1 MEMELPKP
9 EHPWMKFAGMYA
21 ENSVIDKEKDMN
33 HQKLKLSTLEGL
45 TTEQITE
52 MLNPVISASLDS
64 PNGSLQYL
72 QNQVRSF
79 ESKYNMSSEEMMQAV
94 ASANLPETEAIAT
107 WGMSYSLLQNLS
119 SERG

>member
-1 MEMELPKP
+1 
-9 EHPWMKFAGMYA
+9 
-21 ENSVIDKEKDMN
+21 MN

-64 PNGSLQYL
+64 PNGSLAYL
-72 QNQVRSF
+72 QNQVRNF

-94 ASANLPETEAIAT
+94 ASGDLLETEAIST
-107 WGMSYSLLQNLS
+107 WGISYSLLQDLS
-119 SERG
+119 TERG